1 MNNVTLIGNLTKDW
15 EFKTTV
21 SGKMVAN
28 NSIAVRDGKDKTLFV
43 PVRAWQTTASL
54 LGEYTK
60 KGSKIGIQ
68 GRLSIDTFEKDGKK
82 VYYTYITIEEIEFCG
97 GGKKDDNN

>member
-15 EFKTTV
+15 EFKTTIN
-21 SGKMVAN
+21 GKMVAN
-28 NSIAVRDGKDKTLFV
+28 NTLAVRDGKDKTLFV
-43 PVRAWQTTASL
+43 PIRAWQTTASL

-68 GRLSIDTFEKDGKK
+68 GRLSIDQFEKDGKNS
-82 VYYTYITIEEIEFCG
+82 YYTYITIEEIEFCG
-97 GGKKDDNN
+97 GKNNDNN